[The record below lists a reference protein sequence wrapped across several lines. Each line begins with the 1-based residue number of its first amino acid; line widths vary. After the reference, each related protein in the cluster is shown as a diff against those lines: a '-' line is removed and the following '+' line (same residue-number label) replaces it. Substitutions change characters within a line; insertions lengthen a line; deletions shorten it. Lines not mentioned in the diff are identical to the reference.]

1 MADLARLNIAVNTR
15 GARQQLGAFRT
26 AMATTSRA
34 VTNQVNRIQGSFR
47 SVTSAIF
54 GLQGALAGVGL
65 ALGAGA
71 VVQTSLRLDRLRTA
85 LTAVSGSSVQT
96 NKTLQTL
103 EAMSDRLGVNFL
115 ATAEGFKNF
124 SIASRTA
131 GMDAD
136 TTNKIFEAVVTAGGA
151 MKLSTDDM
159 SGSLRALQQM
169 ISKGNVQAEELRG
182 QLGERLPG
190 AFAMS
195 AEALGVT
202 TKQLN
207 KMLDNGEVLASDLL
221 PKLGNLLMEKFKEP
235 AEVASKSATAEFNR
249 FFNAIDKVKIA
260 IGEAGLI
267 GVLVN
272 LTDGITKFIKSGGFM
287 NFFGDFLIGGAMA
300 LDRLVK
306 LSDEFKFFFNMVV
319 SGVNKLNDFAGG
331 TIGELGLIG
340 FILFGK
346 RGLRGGIYLAL
357 ATGIVDALLEK
368 LAVQIESRFPAVAK
382 GIRNIKVG
390 QFTQDMINEFSDQ
403 VLREAGLKPEEI
415 GSRLGMMENITPR
428 NRAIIGGGDSFEFRM
443 RRFINGLEKQRK
455 ELEKI
460 SGSFFTTGKIE
471 SEGKEQ
477 TPFEKFFS
485 GVEKGFE
492 NLSKNVVDFAKIGED
507 AVKRSFGAMDNAIEQ
522 LVKNGKINMKAFAQ
536 DILIYFA
543 QISARMAVISAYKS
557 FSPNLMSF
565 LGGFGGGSVGGG
577 GASSVAGAG
586 GVGLP
591 PMAYGGAVS
600 RGSPYLVGE
609 RGAEIFVPNQSGRIV
624 PNAGGSTIVNNYDF
638 RGADRSAVAQLEM
651 MAENIKQE
659 TFKMVFGSI
668 EQGGRFAKA
677 TGRRA

>member
-1 MADLARLNIAVNTR
+1 MADLAKLNIAVNTR

-71 VVQTSLRLDRLRTA
+71 VVQTSLRLDRLKTA

-300 LDRLVK
+300 LDRLVS
-306 LSDEFKFFFNMVV
+306 LTDEFKFFFNMVV
-319 SGVNKLNDFAGG
+319 TGVNKLNEFAGG
-331 TIGELGLIG
+331 TIGQLGLMG
-340 FILFGK
+340 FLLFGK
-346 RGLRGGIYLAL
+346 KGLRGGVYIAI
-357 ATGIVDALLEK
+357 ATGIIDLILKELTGVVEFIDPKNLTGVADKFRNANVSGFAKAKIDELSNAV
-368 LAVQIESRFPAVAK
+368 LAKA
-382 GIRNIKVG
+382 GIVP
-390 QFTQDMINEFSDQ
+390 SD
-403 VLREAGLKPEEI
+403 LRD
-415 GSRLGMMENITPR
+415 RLGMMEEGSPR
-428 NRAIIGGGDSFEFRM
+428 PSFYQTGGGNSFEFRM
-443 RRFINGLEKQRK
+443 RRFINSLEKANE
-455 ELEKI
+455 ELAKNT
-460 SGSFFTTGKIE
+460 GSFFTTGGIE
-471 SEGKEQ
+471 SVGKEQ

-485 GVEKGFE
+485 GVSKGFE

-536 DILIYFA
+536 DMLIYFA
-543 QISARMAVISAYKS
+543 QISARMAVVSAFTAFK
-557 FSPNLMSF
+557 PNL
-565 LGGFGGGSVGGG
+565 LNLFGLP
-577 GASSVAGAG
+577 ASAG
-586 GVGLP
+586 GIQGEK
-591 PMAYGGAVS
+591 YGGAVS
-600 RGSPYLVGE
+600 RGTPYLVGE
-609 RGAEIFVPNQSGRIV
+609 AGAEIFVPNQSGRIV